1 MSAFLVIVYVG
12 IAIWKKKELPESI
25 SATVYE
31 LPKAGQWVWSAWLAA
46 IAVCLFVPLVER
58 CEWVG
63 WLMEVSLIG
72 AALTPLFK
80 KDTLRWHYVFAIITG
95 ILSQI
100 CVVMLDAMWL
110 GVWMVFV
117 FLFLSSY
124 VQPDG
129 WLGKAM
135 KGKGVFL
142 AQMVCFVG
150 LTGSLLCRAAAT
162 HVINVTGNTGCDI
175 VI

>member
-1 MSAFLVIVYVG
+1 MRILVILSAVLVIAYVG

-31 LPKAGQWVWSAWLAA
+31 LPRKKQWLWSDWLAA
-46 IAVCLFVPLVER
+46 VSALLFYPLVENVGGFGWLTVVCLF
-58 CEWVG
+58 G
-63 WLMEVSLIG
+63 T
-72 AALTPLFK
+72 ALTPLVKADTK
-80 KDTLRWHYVFAIITG
+80 KWHYVFAIAAG
-95 ILSQI
+95 VLSQV

-124 VQPDG
+124 VQPEG

-142 AQMVCFVG
+142 AQMACFIS
-150 LTGSLLCRAAAT
+150 LIGSLLF
-162 HVINVTGNTGCDI
+162 GS
-175 VI
+175 

>member
-1 MSAFLVIVYVG
+1 MADMIFILIAVLLVAVYIVSYV
-12 IAIWKKKELPESI
+12 AAYRKLPESL

-31 LPKAGQWVWSAWLAA
+31 FPKGDEWMWSAWLAA

-72 AALTPLFK
+72 AALTPLINK
-80 KDTLRWHYVFAIITG
+80 EMLRWHYVFAIITG

-142 AQMVCFVG
+142 AQIVCFVG
-150 LTGSLLCRAAAT
+150 LIGSL
-162 HVINVTGNTGCDI
+162 I
-175 VI
+175 